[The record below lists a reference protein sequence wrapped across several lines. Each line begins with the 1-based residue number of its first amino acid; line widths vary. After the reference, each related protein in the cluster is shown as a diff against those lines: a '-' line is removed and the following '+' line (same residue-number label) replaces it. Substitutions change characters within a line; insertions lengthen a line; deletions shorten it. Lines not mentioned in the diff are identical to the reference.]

1 MGRRY
6 AMIGRTIGQYQIIDK
21 IGEGGMGTVYK
32 AEDTTLHRLV
42 ALKTLSG
49 HLTEDEEAQER
60 FIREAQA
67 ASALNHP
74 NITTVHEFIE
84 DDDTRLIC
92 MEYVEGKTI
101 RDMVESGIVSVRKA
115 IDIITQ
121 AAEALEAAHNKG
133 ILHRD
138 VKSANIMVN
147 MEGRVKVM
155 DFGLA
160 HLETR
165 SQLTRT
171 GTTMGTLSYSSPE
184 QISGRTVD
192 KRSEI
197 FSLGVVF
204 YELLTG
210 QLPFKATNEA
220 EILFAIINNEPPK
233 PTTIREDVPEL
244 VEAVLNRMLE
254 KEPGQRYQNCGE
266 VISDLTGIRKEMET
280 STVGITGA
288 LERVRTERKKHLFA
302 RLALGLG
309 AGIAVAV
316 AAILIFPGRPDLDPD
331 RVIVAVFENRTGD
344 SSLDELGTMAAS
356 WISEGISRTEIA
368 HTVPFTTILQA
379 SQYLSS
385 NPDEIGPGGILQ
397 RLSRDTGAGIA
408 VSGTFYLE
416 NSILRFQ
423 TEIIDCNT
431 GTVIH
436 HVEPV
441 SGPASAPI
449 EIVESVR
456 GHVIAYLGMH
466 YDDEGISSWM
476 GGTPPTLEAFVAF
489 SQGLQLLFR
498 NQHEEA
504 IEAFYLAASEGDLY
518 LSPLVYAPLSLANLG
533 RMTEVDSLSQ
543 YLDLHRDRLTNWE
556 KPHVD
561 WYMAYISGDLDA
573 EYRAVREMAR
583 ISPIEAAFNA
593 GWTCLRCNRPQEA
606 IEHLSRADFSSQ
618 WGRGW
623 PYNWSI
629 YASAYERLGEHRQQ
643 LKTIRRGRAIHPDD
657 HSILNGELRALAT
670 LGKIKDIEKVLEESR
685 SLPPTEGYSYG
696 GSLRL
701 VARHLRSYGYKE
713 ECTQFLEEALE
724 WYNSRTENERYQQRS
739 SLGDAYYG
747 LEMWERARDIYEQ
760 LNGEFPEDADHLGY
774 LGCLAARRGD
784 NENARLISE
793 QLAALDDPYLQGNHT
808 FWRGCIAALLGEK
821 EEAVILVRESFEQGI
836 DYGRPQTDMDL
847 ESLHDFPP
855 YIELMRPKG

>member
-1 MGRRY
+1 
-6 AMIGRTIGQYQIIDK
+6 MIGKIIGQYQVIDK
-21 IGEGGMGTVYK
+21 IGEGGMGAVYK

-42 ALKTLSG
+42 ALKTLSS
-49 HLTEDEEAQER
+49 HLTEDEEARER
-60 FIREAQA
+60 FIREAQS
-67 ASALNHP
+67 ASSLNHP

-84 DDDTRLIC
+84 DGDTRLIC

-160 HLETR
+160 QLAGK

-192 KRSEI
+192 KRSEV

-210 QLPFKATNEA
+210 KLPFMATNEA

-233 PTTIREDVPEL
+233 PSTVRDDVPVL
-244 VEAVLNRMLE
+244 VEAVLTRMLE
-254 KEPGQRYQNCGE
+254 KDPEQRYQNCGE
-266 VISDLTGIRKEMET
+266 VINDLVGIRKEMET

-288 LERVRTERKKHLFA
+288 LERVKTDRKKQLLTRFT
-302 RLALGLG
+302 LGLG
-309 AGIAVAV
+309 AGVVVVV
-316 AAILIFPGRPDLDPD
+316 AAILFFPGGPDLDPD
-331 RVIVAVFENRTGD
+331 RVIVAIFENRTGD

-368 HTVPFTTILQA
+368 QTVPFTTILQT

-385 NPDEIGPGGILQ
+385 NPDEIGPGGVMQ

-416 NSILRFQ
+416 NGTLRFH
-423 TEIIDCNT
+423 TEIIDCTT
-431 GTVIH
+431 GTTIH
-436 HVEPV
+436 HIEPV
-441 SGPASAPI
+441 SGPVSTPI

-466 YDDEGISSWM
+466 YNDEGMSSWM

-489 SQGLQLLFR
+489 SQGLQLFFR
-498 NQHEEA
+498 VQLEEA

-518 LSPLVYAPLSLANLG
+518 LSPLVYATNSLLSLG
-533 RMTEVDSLSQ
+533 KTTEADSLTR

-556 KPHVD
+556 KPYLD
-561 WYMAYISGDLDA
+561 WCMAFISGDLDA

-583 ISPIEAAFNA
+583 ISPIEAAIHVGYTFIK
-593 GWTCLRCNRPQEA
+593 CNRPQEA
-606 IEHLSRADFSSQ
+606 IEHLSRADLSSQ
-618 WGRGW
+618 WARGW
-623 PYNWSI
+623 PLYWSY
-629 YASAYERLGEHRQQ
+629 YAKAYERLGEHRQQ
-643 LKTIRRGRAIHPDD
+643 LKTIRRGRAIHPDE
-657 HSILNGELRALAT
+657 HSVLNSELEALAA
-670 LGKIKDIEKVLEESR
+670 LGRIDDIERLLEECR
-685 SLPPTEGYSYG
+685 SLPPMEYYSYG

-701 VARHLRSYGYKE
+701 VARCLRSYGYKE
-713 ECTQFLEEALE
+713 ECSPFLEEALE
-724 WYNSRTENERYQQRS
+724 WYNSRPENERYQQRS
-739 SLGDAYYG
+739 DRGSTYYH
-747 LEMWERARDIYEQ
+747 LEMWEDAGKIFEE
-760 LNGEFPEDADHLGY
+760 LNREFPENADYLGY
-774 LGCLAARRGD
+774 LGTLAARRGD
-784 NENARLISE
+784 DENARLFSK
-793 QLAALDDPYLQGNHT
+793 QLADLDTPYLLGNHT

-821 EEAVILVRESFEQGI
+821 EEAVIFVRESFEQGI
-836 DYGRPQTDMDL
+836 DYSRPQTDMDL
-847 ESLHDFPP
+847 EPLHDFPP